1 MGVILTSLVMASSA
15 AMMSTHLY
23 TPSLPHLPGYFNT
36 TPALAKLT
44 LSLNALAFGFSQ
56 LIYGP
61 LSDRFGRRP
70 VMLWGMTGFVLFSF
84 SCALAQTIDQ
94 LIVARI
100 FQGMS
105 GAAEAVLVYAI
116 IHDLF
121 NQTDRVRALAIY
133 GMVIA
138 LTPATAPIIGGYMHV
153 WVGWRANFVLITVM
167 GSMALLLI
175 LRLLPESS
183 VPDKNGMR
191 PKLIFRE
198 YRQLLTNRDF
208 MNYAIMTGS
217 GSGTI
222 MAFVTAGP
230 FILIS
235 QLNVRTEHYGLF
247 MLMPVS
253 SYIVANIITRQI
265 AGKINFENLLRL
277 GLLMAAIGSF
287 GVTGLIL
294 TDIYGPFSLVLAF
307 SLTTFGL
314 GPVFAI
320 APMRAL
326 DAANSPTGVA
336 SAMAN
341 TIPMVMGGLASVSLS
356 VFHDGTSRP
365 LAVTVLGLLF
375 IAGFAY
381 WLASRRTVR
390 TNLIRSGQR
399 SDDM

>member
-1 MGVILTSLVMASSA
+1 MASSA

-23 TPSLPHLPGYFNT
+23 TPSLPHLPDYFNT
-36 TPALAKLT
+36 TPELAKLT
-44 LSLNALAFGFSQ
+44 LSFNALAFGFSQ

-70 VMLWGMTGFVLFSF
+70 VMLWGMAGFVLFSF

-121 NQTDRVRALAIY
+121 NKTDRVRALAIY

-153 WVGWRANFVLITVM
+153 WLGWRANFVLIAVM
-167 GSMALLLI
+167 GLLALLLI

-198 YRQLLTNRDF
+198 YRQLLTNREF

-222 MAFVTAGP
+222 MAFITAGP
-230 FILIS
+230 FILILH
-235 QLNVRTEHYGLF
+235 LNVRTEHYGLF

-253 SYIVANIITRQI
+253 SYIMSNIITRQI
-265 AGKINFENLLRL
+265 ACKINFENLLRL
-277 GLLMAAIGSF
+277 GLLIATIGSF
-287 GVTGLIL
+287 GVIGLIF
-294 TDIYGPFSLVLAF
+294 TDLQKPLSLVLTF

-326 DAANSPTGVA
+326 DAADSSTGVA

-341 TIPMVMGGLASVSLS
+341 TIPMVMGGLASVNLS

-365 LAVTVLGLLF
+365 LAITVLGLLLT
-375 IAGFAY
+375 AGFAY
-381 WLASRRTVR
+381 WVASRRAVR
-390 TNLIRSGQR
+390 TMNAV
-399 SDDM
+399 

>member
-1 MGVILTSLVMASSA
+1 
-15 AMMSTHLY
+15 
-23 TPSLPHLPGYFNT
+23 
-36 TPALAKLT
+36 
-44 LSLNALAFGFSQ
+44 
-56 LIYGP
+56 
-61 LSDRFGRRP
+61 
-70 VMLWGMTGFVLFSF
+70 MLWGMTGFVLFSF

-153 WVGWRANFVLITVM
+153 WVGWRANFVLITMM
-167 GSMALLLI
+167 GSLALLLI

-183 VPDKNGMR
+183 VPDRNGMR

-198 YRQLLTNRDF
+198 YRRLLTNRDF
-208 MNYAIMTGS
+208 MNYAVMTGS

-235 QLNVRTEHYGLF
+235 QLDVRTENYGLF

-253 SYIVANIITRQI
+253 SYIFANIITRQI

-277 GLLMAAIGSF
+277 GLMTAAIGSF
-287 GVTGLIL
+287 GVTALIFA
-294 TDIYGPFSLVLAF
+294 DRYGPFSLVLAF

-326 DAANSPTGVA
+326 DAADSPTGVA

-356 VFHDGTSRP
+356 VFHDGTARP
-365 LAVTVLGLLF
+365 LAITVLGLLF

-381 WLASRRTVR
+381 WIASRRAARTVKAFD
-390 TNLIRSGQR
+390 N
-399 SDDM
+399 

>member
-1 MGVILTSLVMASSA
+1 
-15 AMMSTHLY
+15 
-23 TPSLPHLPGYFNT
+23 
-36 TPALAKLT
+36 
-44 LSLNALAFGFSQ
+44 
-56 LIYGP
+56 
-61 LSDRFGRRP
+61 
-70 VMLWGMTGFVLFSF
+70 
-84 SCALAQTIDQ
+84 
-94 LIVARI
+94 
-100 FQGMS
+100 
-105 GAAEAVLVYAI
+105 
-116 IHDLF
+116 
-121 NQTDRVRALAIY
+121 
-133 GMVIA
+133 
-138 LTPATAPIIGGYMHV
+138 
-153 WVGWRANFVLITVM
+153 M
-167 GSMALLLI
+167 GSFALLLI
-175 LRLLPESS
+175 VRLLPESS

-198 YRQLLTNRDF
+198 YRQLVANRDF
-208 MNYAIMTGS
+208 MNYAVMTGS

-277 GLLMAAIGSF
+277 GLLIAAIGSF
-287 GVTGLIL
+287 GVTGLIF
-294 TDIYGPFSLVLAF
+294 TDLQKPFILVLAF

-326 DAANSPTGVA
+326 DATNSPTGVA

-356 VFHDGTSRP
+356 VFHDGTARP
-365 LAVTVLGLLF
+365 LAFTVLGLLF
-375 IAGFAY
+375 IAGFAD
-381 WLASRRTVR
+381 WVASRRKVR
-390 TNLIRSGQR
+390 SNVIRSGQR
-399 SDDM
+399 SDEL